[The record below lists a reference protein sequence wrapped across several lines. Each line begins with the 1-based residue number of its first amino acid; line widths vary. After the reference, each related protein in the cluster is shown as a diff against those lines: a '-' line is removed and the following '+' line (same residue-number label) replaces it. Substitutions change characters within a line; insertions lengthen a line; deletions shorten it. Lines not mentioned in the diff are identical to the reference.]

1 MIGYLTEES
10 FLQNIT
16 AQQKWI
22 WEMVTRYPYKT
33 SPHKTLKVTKRHQIQ
48 NVTSH
53 KNVASHKTSPV
64 PKLHLKKRYQL
75 QNVTAVI

>member
-16 AQQKWI
+16 AQQRWI
-22 WEMVTRYPYKT
+22 WEMLTRYPYKT
-33 SPHKTLKVTKRHQIQ
+33 SSVTKRYQSQ